1 MAASDTGVA
10 PDEREQRRERRMT
23 LAAHLKELRRRLV
36 IALIALVVGM
46 IISFVLTDYIIDFLI
61 RPVELVRDNLD
72 DDFSRLTYTS
82 IADAFNMRMRISLV
96 VGLVISAP
104 VWLWQIWAFIMPGL
118 KRREIIYSIAFMAA
132 AIPLFFGGC
141 VVALL
146 VMPNVIVMMS
156 QFVPQEEFASQ
167 IYEANSYYD
176 FVLKLVVVVG
186 VAFVLPV
193 FLVAL
198 NLAGVLRGRTI
209 MRSWRGALIACL
221 VFGMLASPP
230 ADMVTMMILAG
241 ILYVLY
247 LAAAVVAMLSDR
259 RRRKRDPDL
268 YVEY

>member
-1 MAASDTGVA
+1 MAAPDIGVT
-10 PDEREQRRERRMT
+10 PDERESRRDRRMT
-23 LAAHLKELRRRLV
+23 LAAHLKELRKRLV

-46 IISFVLTDYIIDFLI
+46 IVSFILTDYIIDFLI
-61 RPVELVRDNLD
+61 QPVELVRDRLD
-72 DDFSRLTYTS
+72 DEFSRLTYTS
-82 IADAFNMRMRISLV
+82 IADAFNMRMRIAFA
-96 VGLVISAP
+96 VGLVVSAP

-118 KRREIIYSIAFMAA
+118 KRREIVYSFAFMAA

-176 FVLKLVVVVG
+176 FVLKLVVIVG

-198 NLAGVLRGRTI
+198 NLAGVLRGKTI
-209 MRSWRGALIACL
+209 IRSWRGSLIVCL

-230 ADMVTMMILAG
+230 ADVVTMLILAG

-247 LAAAVVAMLSDR
+247 LAAAVVALLFD
-259 RRRKRDPDL
+259 RRKRRKNPDL
-268 YVEY
+268 FVEL